1 MSVTLF
7 QRAGRYLLVYGV
19 ALLILLP
26 FVWVLLSAFKPESEL
41 MRYPPTL
48 VPERWTV
55 ENFIQFF
62 DATSFHVA
70 MFNSGLIAAATTLL
84 AMAVAAPAAYVL
96 ARFHNR
102 LFESIARLFI
112 YTYMIPAILLVLP
125 MYKIFFSLGLGNNLW
140 ALTPIYT
147 ALVLPLMLWTLRS
160 FFAGVPVEL
169 EDAAM
174 IDGATRFQA
183 FRKVVL
189 PQAVPGMIAT
199 GIVAINIG
207 WSEYLFA
214 ATLLKPGPF
223 AVVNADALQDVDLS
237 ALLAAHHAQH
247 NVATLALRPDP
258 AVLRFGPVGVDA
270 SGAVRRL
277 VDVYDDGKATTLYMF
292 TGVHVLSPHA
302 VAHLSADHPSCI
314 IRNGYAALLHQGQV
328 GVGGPG
334 DQGEEEDGCCDSARL
349 HRKRAAPGA
358 RHLDTPRKGLLRCG
372 RGS

>member
-1 MSVTLF
+1 MSVTLL
-7 QRAGRYLLVYGV
+7 RTAGRYVLVYGV

-26 FVWVLLSAFKPESEL
+26 FIWVLLSAFKAESEL

-48 VPERWTV
+48 LPERWTLQ
-55 ENFIQFF
+55 NFVQFF
-62 DATSFHVA
+62 GATSFHLA
-70 MFNSGLIAAATTLL
+70 MFNSGLIAATTTVL

-102 LFESIARLFI
+102 LFEGIARLFV

-125 MYKIFFSLGLGNNLW
+125 VYKIFFSLGLGNNLW

-183 FRKVVL
+183 FWKVVL

-214 ATLLKPGPF
+214 ATLLTSPDNMTISPRLASFMGRGLYNWGWLMAGSLAVTGP
-223 AVVNADALQDVDLS
+223 LII
-237 ALLAAHHAQH
+237 LAAFMQ
-247 NVATLALRPDP
+247 
-258 AVLRFGPVGVDA
+258 
-270 SGAVRRL
+270 
-277 VDVYDDGKATTLYMF
+277 
-292 TGVHVLSPHA
+292 
-302 VAHLSADHPSCI
+302 
-314 IRNGYAALLHQGQV
+314 
-328 GVGGPG
+328 
-334 DQGEEEDGCCDSARL
+334 
-349 HRKRAAPGA
+349 
-358 RHLDTPRKGLLRCG
+358 RHLIAGWGAGSLKG
-372 RGS
+372 

>member
-7 QRAGRYLLVYGV
+7 RTVGRYALVYGV

-26 FVWVLLSAFKPESEL
+26 FVWVLLSAFKAESEL
-41 MRYPPTL
+41 MRYPPTIM
-48 VPERWTV
+48 PERWTLQ
-55 ENFIQFF
+55 NFIQFF

-70 MFNSGLIAAATTLL
+70 MFNSGLIAATTTLL

-102 LFESIARLFI
+102 LFEGIARLFI

-174 IDGATRFQA
+174 IDGASRFQA
-183 FRKVVL
+183 FWKVVL

-214 ATLLKPGPF
+214 ATLLTSPDNMTISPRLASFMGRGLYNWGWLMAGALAVTGPLII
-223 AVVNADALQDVDLS
+223 V
-237 ALLAAHHAQH
+237 AAFMQ
-247 NVATLALRPDP
+247 
-258 AVLRFGPVGVDA
+258 
-270 SGAVRRL
+270 
-277 VDVYDDGKATTLYMF
+277 
-292 TGVHVLSPHA
+292 
-302 VAHLSADHPSCI
+302 
-314 IRNGYAALLHQGQV
+314 
-328 GVGGPG
+328 
-334 DQGEEEDGCCDSARL
+334 
-349 HRKRAAPGA
+349 
-358 RHLDTPRKGLLRCG
+358 RHLIAGWGAGGLKG
-372 RGS
+372 

>member
-1 MSVTLF
+1 MTVTLF

-26 FVWVLLSAFKPESEL
+26 FVWVLFSAFKSEAEL

-48 VPERWTV
+48 LPERWTV
-55 ENFIQFF
+55 ENFTQFF
-62 DATSFHVA
+62 QATSFHVA
-70 MFNSGLIAAATTLL
+70 MFNSGMIAAATTAL
-84 AMAVAAPAAYVL
+84 AMAVAAPAAYAL

-102 LFESIARLFI
+102 LFEAIARLFV

-125 MYKIFFSLGLGNNLW
+125 VYKIFFSLGLGNNLW
-140 ALTPIYT
+140 GLTPIYT

-183 FRKVVL
+183 FWKVAL

-214 ATLLKPGPF
+214 ATLLTSPDNMTISPRLASFMGRGLYNWGWLMAGALAVTGP
-223 AVVNADALQDVDLS
+223 LII
-237 ALLAAHHAQH
+237 LAAFMQ
-247 NVATLALRPDP
+247 
-258 AVLRFGPVGVDA
+258 
-270 SGAVRRL
+270 
-277 VDVYDDGKATTLYMF
+277 
-292 TGVHVLSPHA
+292 
-302 VAHLSADHPSCI
+302 
-314 IRNGYAALLHQGQV
+314 
-328 GVGGPG
+328 
-334 DQGEEEDGCCDSARL
+334 
-349 HRKRAAPGA
+349 
-358 RHLDTPRKGLLRCG
+358 RHLVAGWGAGSLKG
-372 RGS
+372 

>member
-1 MSVTLF
+1 MSVTLL
-7 QRAGRYLLVYGV
+7 RTAGRYVLVYGV

-26 FVWVLLSAFKPESEL
+26 FIWVLLSAFKAESEL

-48 VPERWTV
+48 LPERWTLQ
-55 ENFIQFF
+55 NFVQFF
-62 DATSFHVA
+62 GATSFHVA
-70 MFNSGLIAAATTLL
+70 MFNSGLIAATTTVL

-102 LFESIARLFI
+102 LFEGIARLFI

-125 MYKIFFSLGLGNNLW
+125 VYKIFFSLGLGNNLW

-183 FRKVVL
+183 FCKVVL

-214 ATLLKPGPF
+214 ATLLTSPDNMTISPRLASFMGRGLYNWGWLMAGALAVTGP
-223 AVVNADALQDVDLS
+223 LII
-237 ALLAAHHAQH
+237 LAAFMQ
-247 NVATLALRPDP
+247 
-258 AVLRFGPVGVDA
+258 
-270 SGAVRRL
+270 
-277 VDVYDDGKATTLYMF
+277 
-292 TGVHVLSPHA
+292 
-302 VAHLSADHPSCI
+302 
-314 IRNGYAALLHQGQV
+314 
-328 GVGGPG
+328 
-334 DQGEEEDGCCDSARL
+334 
-349 HRKRAAPGA
+349 
-358 RHLDTPRKGLLRCG
+358 RHLIAGWGAGSLKG
-372 RGS
+372 

>member
-1 MSVTLF
+1 MSVTLL
-7 QRAGRYLLVYGV
+7 RTAARYVLVYGV

-26 FVWVLLSAFKPESEL
+26 FIWVLLSAFKAESEL

-48 VPERWTV
+48 LPERWTLQ
-55 ENFIQFF
+55 NFVQFF
-62 DATSFHVA
+62 GATSFHLA
-70 MFNSGLIAAATTLL
+70 MFNSGLIAATTTVL

-102 LFESIARLFI
+102 LFEGIARLFV

-125 MYKIFFSLGLGNNLW
+125 VYKIFFSLGLGNNLW

-183 FRKVVL
+183 FWKVVL

-214 ATLLKPGPF
+214 ATLLTSPDNMTISPRLASFMGRGLYNWGWLMAGALAVTGP
-223 AVVNADALQDVDLS
+223 LII
-237 ALLAAHHAQH
+237 LAAFMQ
-247 NVATLALRPDP
+247 
-258 AVLRFGPVGVDA
+258 
-270 SGAVRRL
+270 
-277 VDVYDDGKATTLYMF
+277 
-292 TGVHVLSPHA
+292 
-302 VAHLSADHPSCI
+302 
-314 IRNGYAALLHQGQV
+314 
-328 GVGGPG
+328 
-334 DQGEEEDGCCDSARL
+334 
-349 HRKRAAPGA
+349 
-358 RHLDTPRKGLLRCG
+358 RHLIAGWGAGSLKG
-372 RGS
+372 

>member
-1 MSVTLF
+1 MSVTLL
-7 QRAGRYLLVYGV
+7 RTAGRYVLVYGV

-26 FVWVLLSAFKPESEL
+26 FIWVLLSAFKAESEL

-48 VPERWTV
+48 LPERWTLQ
-55 ENFIQFF
+55 NFVQFF
-62 DATSFHVA
+62 GATSFHLA
-70 MFNSGLIAAATTLL
+70 MFNSGLIAATTTVL

-102 LFESIARLFI
+102 LFEGIARLFV

-125 MYKIFFSLGLGNNLW
+125 VYKIFFSLGLGNNLW

-183 FRKVVL
+183 FWKVVL

-214 ATLLKPGPF
+214 ATLLTSPDNMTISPRLASFMGRGLYNWGWLMAGALAVTGP
-223 AVVNADALQDVDLS
+223 LII
-237 ALLAAHHAQH
+237 LAAFMQ
-247 NVATLALRPDP
+247 
-258 AVLRFGPVGVDA
+258 
-270 SGAVRRL
+270 
-277 VDVYDDGKATTLYMF
+277 
-292 TGVHVLSPHA
+292 
-302 VAHLSADHPSCI
+302 
-314 IRNGYAALLHQGQV
+314 
-328 GVGGPG
+328 
-334 DQGEEEDGCCDSARL
+334 
-349 HRKRAAPGA
+349 
-358 RHLDTPRKGLLRCG
+358 RHLIAGWGAGSLKG
-372 RGS
+372 

>member
-7 QRAGRYLLVYGV
+7 RTAGRYVLVYGV

-26 FVWVLLSAFKPESEL
+26 FIWVLLSAFKAESEL

-48 VPERWTV
+48 MPERWTL
-55 ENFIQFF
+55 ENFLQFF

-70 MFNSGLIAAATTLL
+70 MFNSGLIAATTTVL
-84 AMAVAAPAAYVL
+84 AMAVAAPAAYAL

-102 LFESIARLFI
+102 VFESIARLFV

-125 MYKIFFSLGLGNNLW
+125 VYKIFFSLGLGNNLW

-183 FRKVVL
+183 FWKVVL

-214 ATLLKPGPF
+214 ATLLTSPDNMTISPRLASFMGRGLYNWGWLMAGALAVTGP
-223 AVVNADALQDVDLS
+223 LII
-237 ALLAAHHAQH
+237 LAAFMQ
-247 NVATLALRPDP
+247 
-258 AVLRFGPVGVDA
+258 
-270 SGAVRRL
+270 
-277 VDVYDDGKATTLYMF
+277 
-292 TGVHVLSPHA
+292 
-302 VAHLSADHPSCI
+302 
-314 IRNGYAALLHQGQV
+314 
-328 GVGGPG
+328 
-334 DQGEEEDGCCDSARL
+334 
-349 HRKRAAPGA
+349 
-358 RHLDTPRKGLLRCG
+358 RHLIAGWGAGSLKG
-372 RGS
+372 

>member
-1 MSVTLF
+1 MSVTLW
-7 QRAGRYLLVYGV
+7 RTAGRYVLVYGV
-19 ALLILLP
+19 AFLILLP
-26 FVWVLLSAFKPESEL
+26 FIWVLFSAFKAESEL
-41 MRYPPTL
+41 MRYPPTIL
-48 VPERWTV
+48 PERWTL

-70 MFNSGLIAAATTLL
+70 MFNSGLIAATTTVM
-84 AMAVAAPAAYVL
+84 AMVVAAPAAYAL

-102 LFESIARLFI
+102 LFEGIARLFI

-183 FRKVVL
+183 FWKVVL

-214 ATLLKPGPF
+214 ATLLTSPDNMTISPRLASFMGRGLYNWGWLMAGALAVTGP
-223 AVVNADALQDVDLS
+223 LII
-237 ALLAAHHAQH
+237 LAAFMQ
-247 NVATLALRPDP
+247 
-258 AVLRFGPVGVDA
+258 
-270 SGAVRRL
+270 
-277 VDVYDDGKATTLYMF
+277 
-292 TGVHVLSPHA
+292 
-302 VAHLSADHPSCI
+302 
-314 IRNGYAALLHQGQV
+314 
-328 GVGGPG
+328 
-334 DQGEEEDGCCDSARL
+334 
-349 HRKRAAPGA
+349 
-358 RHLDTPRKGLLRCG
+358 RHLIAGWGAGSLKG
-372 RGS
+372 

>member
-7 QRAGRYLLVYGV
+7 RTVGRYVLVYGV

-26 FVWVLLSAFKPESEL
+26 FIWVLLSAFKAESEL
-41 MRYPPTL
+41 MRYPPTIL
-48 VPERWTV
+48 PERWTLQ
-55 ENFIQFF
+55 NFIQFF

-70 MFNSGLIAAATTLL
+70 MFNSGLIAATTTVL

-102 LFESIARLFI
+102 LFESIARLFV

-183 FRKVVL
+183 FCKVVL

-214 ATLLKPGPF
+214 ATLLTSPDNMTISPRLASFMGRGLYNWGWLMAGALAVTGPLII
-223 AVVNADALQDVDLS
+223 V
-237 ALLAAHHAQH
+237 AAFMQ
-247 NVATLALRPDP
+247 
-258 AVLRFGPVGVDA
+258 
-270 SGAVRRL
+270 
-277 VDVYDDGKATTLYMF
+277 
-292 TGVHVLSPHA
+292 
-302 VAHLSADHPSCI
+302 
-314 IRNGYAALLHQGQV
+314 
-328 GVGGPG
+328 
-334 DQGEEEDGCCDSARL
+334 
-349 HRKRAAPGA
+349 
-358 RHLDTPRKGLLRCG
+358 RHLIAGWGAGGLKG
-372 RGS
+372 

>member
-1 MSVTLF
+1 MSVTLL
-7 QRAGRYLLVYGV
+7 RTAGRYVLVYGV

-26 FVWVLLSAFKPESEL
+26 FIWVLLSAFKAESEL

-48 VPERWTV
+48 MPEGWTLQ
-55 ENFIQFF
+55 NFVQFF
-62 DATSFHVA
+62 GATSFHIA
-70 MFNSGLIAAATTLL
+70 MFNSGLIAATTTVL

-102 LFESIARLFI
+102 LFEGIARLFV

-125 MYKIFFSLGLGNNLW
+125 VYKIFFSLGLGNNLW

-183 FRKVVL
+183 FWKVVL

-214 ATLLKPGPF
+214 ATLLTSPDNMTISPRLASFMGRGLYNWGWLMAGALAVTGP
-223 AVVNADALQDVDLS
+223 LII
-237 ALLAAHHAQH
+237 LAAFMQ
-247 NVATLALRPDP
+247 
-258 AVLRFGPVGVDA
+258 
-270 SGAVRRL
+270 
-277 VDVYDDGKATTLYMF
+277 
-292 TGVHVLSPHA
+292 
-302 VAHLSADHPSCI
+302 
-314 IRNGYAALLHQGQV
+314 
-328 GVGGPG
+328 
-334 DQGEEEDGCCDSARL
+334 
-349 HRKRAAPGA
+349 
-358 RHLDTPRKGLLRCG
+358 RHLIAGWGAGSLKG
-372 RGS
+372 

>member
-7 QRAGRYLLVYGV
+7 RTVGRYVLVYGV

-26 FVWVLLSAFKPESEL
+26 FVWVLLSAFKAESEL
-41 MRYPPTL
+41 MRYPPTIM
-48 VPERWTV
+48 PERWTV
-55 ENFIQFF
+55 RNFIEFF

-70 MFNSGLIAAATTLL
+70 MFNSGIIAATTTVL

-102 LFESIARLFI
+102 LFEGIARLFI

-183 FRKVVL
+183 FWKVVL

-214 ATLLKPGPF
+214 ATLLTSPDNMTISPR
-223 AVVNADALQDVDLS
+223 
-237 ALLAAHHAQH
+237 LAS
-247 NVATLALRPDP
+247 
-258 AVLRFGPVGVDA
+258 F
-270 SGAVRRL
+270 
-277 VDVYDDGKATTLYMF
+277 M
-292 TGVHVLSPHA
+292 
-302 VAHLSADHPSCI
+302 
-314 IRNGYAALLHQGQV
+314 
-328 GVGGPG
+328 
-334 DQGEEEDGCCDSARL
+334 
-349 HRKRAAPGA
+349 
-358 RHLDTPRKGLLRCG
+358 G
-372 RGS
+372 RGLYNWGWLMAGALAVTGPLIVVAAFMQRYLIAGWGAGGLKG

>member
-1 MSVTLF
+1 MSVTLL
-7 QRAGRYLLVYGV
+7 RTAGRYVLVYGV

-26 FVWVLLSAFKPESEL
+26 FIWVLLSAFKAESEL

-48 VPERWTV
+48 MPERWTL
-55 ENFIQFF
+55 ENFFQFF
-62 DATSFHVA
+62 GATSFHVA
-70 MFNSGLIAAATTLL
+70 MFNSGLIAATTTVL

-102 LFESIARLFI
+102 LFEGIARLFI

-183 FRKVVL
+183 FWKVVL

-214 ATLLKPGPF
+214 ATLLTSPDNMTISPRLASFMGRGLYNWGWLMAGSLAVTGP
-223 AVVNADALQDVDLS
+223 LII
-237 ALLAAHHAQH
+237 LAAFMQ
-247 NVATLALRPDP
+247 
-258 AVLRFGPVGVDA
+258 
-270 SGAVRRL
+270 
-277 VDVYDDGKATTLYMF
+277 
-292 TGVHVLSPHA
+292 
-302 VAHLSADHPSCI
+302 
-314 IRNGYAALLHQGQV
+314 
-328 GVGGPG
+328 
-334 DQGEEEDGCCDSARL
+334 
-349 HRKRAAPGA
+349 
-358 RHLDTPRKGLLRCG
+358 RHLIAGWGAGSLKG
-372 RGS
+372 

>member
-7 QRAGRYLLVYGV
+7 RTVGRYVLVYGV

-26 FVWVLLSAFKPESEL
+26 FLWVLLSAFKAESEL
-41 MRYPPTL
+41 MRYPPTIM
-48 VPERWTV
+48 PERWTV
-55 ENFIQFF
+55 RNFIEFF

-70 MFNSGLIAAATTLL
+70 MFNSGIIAATTTVL

-102 LFESIARLFI
+102 LFEGIARLFI

-125 MYKIFFSLGLGNNLW
+125 MYKIFFSLGLGDNLW

-174 IDGATRFQA
+174 IDGATRFQV
-183 FRKVVL
+183 FWKVVL

-214 ATLLKPGPF
+214 ATLLTSPDNMTISPR
-223 AVVNADALQDVDLS
+223 
-237 ALLAAHHAQH
+237 LAS
-247 NVATLALRPDP
+247 
-258 AVLRFGPVGVDA
+258 F
-270 SGAVRRL
+270 
-277 VDVYDDGKATTLYMF
+277 M
-292 TGVHVLSPHA
+292 
-302 VAHLSADHPSCI
+302 
-314 IRNGYAALLHQGQV
+314 
-328 GVGGPG
+328 
-334 DQGEEEDGCCDSARL
+334 
-349 HRKRAAPGA
+349 
-358 RHLDTPRKGLLRCG
+358 G
-372 RGS
+372 RGLYNWGWLMAGALAVTGPLIVVAAFMQRYLIAGWGAGGLKG